1 MLTVPCLKNG
11 KIHIL
16 DVFVEMHMFF
26 FTQKHL
32 GSIAEHVILHH
43 RNNRE
48 QNNRKEIGNFFCFIG
63 TDNERYLSFLC
74 FLMCIFLLAATS
86 RKNKS
91 PLLAPPAG
99 SFFSISYVEG
109 DMEFPAQI
117 SLIARISG
125 FFRLEITVPG
135 DSYMMGKRKW

>member
-74 FLMCIFLLAATS
+74 FLMCIFYWPPRPGKTKVHS
-86 RKNKS
+86 S
-91 PLLAPPAG
+91 PTG
-99 SFFSISYVEG
+99 GEYFFSISYVEG
-109 DMEFPAQI
+109 GHGTPRADFTD
-117 SLIARISG
+117 STDLIKIFLLSG
-125 FFRLEITVPG
+125 K
-135 DSYMMGKRKW
+135 KRKYFYYDFYA

>member
-74 FLMCIFLLAATS
+74 FLMCIFYWPPRPGKTKVHS
-86 RKNKS
+86 S
-91 PLLAPPAG
+91 PHRRG
-99 SFFSISYVEG
+99 VFFFY
-109 DMEFPAQI
+109 
-117 SLIARISG
+117 
-125 FFRLEITVPG
+125 
-135 DSYMMGKRKW
+135 